1 MMFVLLQSE
10 AAEVGGKKL
19 EEHIDAFKGDL
30 KKSE

>member
-19 EEHIDAFKGDL
+19 EEEIHVFKGGL